1 MSFSTKPIATR
12 CDILRTVAAVIT
24 AVCLLTLTIGFLVAG
39 TYTVRTVTT
48 LQSTYHPEK
57 LATIMNTAAEAAESF
72 HKTTHLLSNSKPV
85 DMFGDLH
92 RLVGAAEEM
101 SQVLKK
107 LPMDRMVEESKTWR
121 QTSDSLLRGIRK
133 SLDEI

>member
-1 MSFSTKPIATR
+1 MSFSNKPITTR
-12 CDILRTVAAVIT
+12 CDILRTSAAVIS
-24 AVCLLTLTIGFLVAG
+24 AACLLTLTVGFLVAG
-39 TYTVRTVTT
+39 TYTVRKVET

-57 LATIMNTAAEAAESF
+57 LATIMNTAAEAAASF

-101 SQVLKK
+101 SHILKE

-121 QTSDSLLRGIRK
+121 QTSDSLLRGIRQ
-133 SLDEI
+133 SLVEI